1 VKSSLLFARGFVT
14 GWSLLAMTACANGA
28 VGAAFGGSA
37 EAGESD
43 SAPSY
48 VAPSAD
54 AGEDARSGSD
64 SAGGLDA
71 AAMLD
76 SVSSFDTA
84 APSVDSSQAA
94 PDSTIETPAEDSA
107 VVLADSSSS
116 DTGADVGSDAPTGAL
131 NPDLALPNA
140 SGVPCSTPGSENGCP
155 AIEVCRIDSPTGGRC
170 EGCTSCNNLWKP
182 CVQSSDCD
190 IIFQCFEGQCTPIC
204 PLGTSYCGPV
214 QSCLD
219 VGNETYGVCLPQQ

>member
-1 VKSSLLFARGFVT
+1 VVKLSRLVAAA

-28 VGAAFGGSA
+28 ADPAFAEGAS
-37 EAGESD
+37 EAGESP
-43 SAPSY
+43 PSPTSPTTP
-48 VAPSAD
+48 PSAD
-54 AGEDARSGSD
+54 AGQDALSGPDSSSGLD
-64 SAGGLDA
+64 SAGA
-71 AAMLD
+71 LD
-76 SVSSFDTA
+76 SVSSLDTTPA
-84 APSVDSSQAA
+84 VDSSQAVDA
-94 PDSTIETPAEDSA
+94 TIDSPSSQDSA
-107 VVLADSSSS
+107 VLADSSLE
-116 DTGADVGSDAPTGAL
+116 DTNVASDAPTGAL
-131 NPDLALPNA
+131 NPELALPNA

-214 QSCLD
+214 QNCLD